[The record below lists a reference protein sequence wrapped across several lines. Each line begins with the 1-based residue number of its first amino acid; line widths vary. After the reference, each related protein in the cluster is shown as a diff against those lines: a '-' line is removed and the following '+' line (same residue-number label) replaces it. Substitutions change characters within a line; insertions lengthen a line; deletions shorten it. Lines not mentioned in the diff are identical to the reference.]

1 MDVFIPMLN
10 CQIKQRDGKYKNN
23 YSKWGARSERKKNWL
38 GNVEVGL
45 DADTGAILIAVCN
58 RVHAKGDKKRLLKSQ
73 RG

>member
-1 MDVFIPMLN
+1 MLN

-23 YSKWGARSERKKNWL
+23 YSKWGVRSERKKKNWL

-58 RVHAKGDKKRLLKSQ
+58 RSYAKGDKKKLLKSQ
-73 RG
+73 EG